1 MSIRRATLCGLL
13 LLFLA
18 TAASAQGPI
27 FDPDDFLDPRQHD
40 GYVFAS
46 RLVIGGA
53 AGFIDRFR
61 PAHESARFLHIT
73 NSIYGPRFQF
83 DYKHSDV
90 RGASPPPEV
99 VCPCTPPVYFPT
111 PPSDRATPA
120 APPPG
125 ARETLQFAFYR
136 PTPSGSADAPP
147 MLRYRFSWT
156 REAIA
161 TTVRFLNT
169 DQVAPRVSGDEQ
181 TFALDADTYFH
192 LDGHAI
198 RGSIFLARTVRSGT
212 TDDRSQTEVTW
223 MSRFPPLAYKQ
234 LLFRATLAVGGVSGR
249 GGTGLNVVNPAFEAF
264 WHDYHTRANV
274 HLVWNPQSTKS
285 GIEGWRMHHQ
295 VALFVDR
302 VLYLRILPAGGL

>member
-1 MSIRRATLCGLL
+1 M
-13 LLFLA
+13 
-18 TAASAQGPI
+18 
-27 FDPDDFLDPRQHD
+27 
-40 GYVFAS
+40 VFAS
-46 RLVIGGA
+46 RLIVGGA

-61 PAHESARFLHIT
+61 PAHQSAHFLEVA

-90 RGASPPPEV
+90 RGDNPPPVV
-99 VCPCTPPVYFPT
+99 VCPCTPPIYFPT
-111 PPSDRATPA
+111 PPSDRSTPA

-125 ARETLQFAFYR
+125 PRETLQFAFYR

-156 REAIA
+156 RQPIA

-169 DQVAPRVSGDEQ
+169 DQIAAQLSGDEQ
-181 TFALDADTYFH
+181 TFGLDADIYRR
-192 LDGHAI
+192 LGGHNL
-198 RGSIFLARTVRSGT
+198 RGSIFIARTLRSGT
-212 TDDRSQTEVTW
+212 TDNRSQTEVTW

-249 GGTGLNVVNPAFEAF
+249 GATGLNVVNPAFEAF
-264 WHDYHTRANV
+264 LHDYHTRANI

-285 GIEGWRMHHQ
+285 GIQGWRVRHQ